1 MVDKDDA
8 AMKALKPIL
17 EQYPDLTEAEILELY
32 EGIMQMGAIAY
43 QKTQQGLLFVQDD
56 PENTH

>member
-1 MVDKDDA
+1 MDKDDA

-17 EQYPDLTEAEILELY
+17 DQYPDLTEEEILELY
-32 EGIMQMGAIAY
+32 EGIVTMGAIAY
-43 QKTQQGLLFVQDD
+43 QKTQEGKLFVQDD